1 MGCCSN
7 RNIDLLEEENNNENN
22 ENNNENNNTVGQ
34 NSKLKFKQ
42 YPFSN
47 RRTQKRRPTK
57 TRKRKEYPYLIKN
70 KGNYIELIIFGDSFD
85 KENTLPI
92 YVKKGNYIK
101 FKVNGKWRIDSKY
114 EYTTSIGIPSSNSL
128 NFNYGALV
136 GRIGSCEPFLIKDDL
151 IKKAENNGTL
161 YLRMNLPK
169 NVKVEPEGQLN
180 LRIFDAEFL
189 SVEEINKKIG
199 WNDSSDLIMK
209 KVEQSEIEFGF
220 FKQLNN
226 LRLNPV
232 LFYEKNIED
241 YKNMINTKEYLYKF
255 QNSNFSPFSIHNSAT
270 KSINFYFEQ
279 VNKEKNIAKKVVS
292 SELSKIEKNVK
303 DYVGY
308 NLGISKIVSSAK
320 IGKKY
325 NAVEMCL
332 LYLFDED
339 FRDNIFSKEYS
350 RIAVKVIQNFFGSNH
365 LIIVCLFKAQN
376 NSKFK

>member
-7 RNIDLLEEENNNENN
+7 RNIDLLEEEKNNNENN
-22 ENNNENNNTVGQ
+22 ENNNENNITLGQ
-34 NSKLKFKQ
+34 NSKLKYKQ

-47 RRTQKRRPTK
+47 RRQKRRPTK

-255 QNSNFSPFSIHNSAT
+255 KNESFKIFSIHQFAT
-270 KSINFYFEQ
+270 KKINFYFEQ
-279 VNKEKNIAKKVVS
+279 FINDKNIPKQNVF
-292 SELSKIEKNVK
+292 SEVEKIEKNI
-303 DYVGY
+303 DYYIGNIVGDTKY
-308 NLGISKIVSSAK
+308 IVHAK
-320 IGKKY
+320 IGKKFDSL
-325 NAVEMCL
+325 EMCL
-332 LYLFDED
+332 LFLFDED
-339 FRDNIFSKEYS
+339 FREFIFNKEYT
-350 RIAVKVIQNFFGSNH
+350 RVAIKIKKNFFNENH
-365 LIIVCLFKAQN
+365 LILVCLFQGSE
-376 NSKFK
+376 SKFK